1 MHVKEK
7 GFSLLEVLIALGIS
21 SVLLTGAA
29 RLLPALQLSILR
41 QAQQTLL
48 QEELWQLAF
57 TVGKQIQRAGY
68 CNGNCQGKALQLN
81 SDGSCLLVQW
91 DANSN
96 GRYEGAPSAEA
107 EQTGYRLR
115 DGSLETQRGATS
127 CEGKGWEKM
136 TNPVMVRIDQ
146 FLVQEKRRPGFPP
159 LVFVKLRATVL
170 RYHGEPV
177 TVQHNVSG
185 FNL

>member
-1 MHVKEK
+1 MRVKEK

-29 RLLPALQLSILR
+29 RLLPALQLGILR

-68 CNGNCQGKALQLN
+68 CYGGCDSRALQLN

-96 GRYEGAPSAEA
+96 GRFESAPSADA

-115 DGSLETQRGATS
+115 DGSVETLRGATS

-136 TNPVMVRIDQ
+136 TNPAMVRIDKFQ
-146 FLVQEKRRPGFPP
+146 VQEKRRPGFPA
-159 LVFVKLRATVL
+159 LFTVALRAIML
-170 RYHGEPV
+170 RYHGDPV
-177 TVQHNVSG
+177 AVEHSVSG